1 MGYLLKKKLLN
12 VSDKPS
18 FDMLIRNQL
27 KMRCLFD
34 TGADTPV
41 FTLGDDALCKYF
53 PDAQFE
59 KELTYILSGFGK
71 GSEEASVYKI
81 PQFILKSDFDDDY
94 IQFNNLYVASCFRP
108 VLAYPFILSAT
119 MFGHMNYMIVNE
131 GNDAKCIKIQ
141 HSKLLY
147 NIGIVSSK
155 LDSTKLAKVYS
166 FMEGSCD

>member
-71 GSEEASVYKI
+71 
-81 PQFILKSDFDDDY
+81 
-94 IQFNNLYVASCFRP
+94 
-108 VLAYPFILSAT
+108 
-119 MFGHMNYMIVNE
+119 
-131 GNDAKCIKIQ
+131 
-141 HSKLLY
+141 
-147 NIGIVSSK
+147 VS
-155 LDSTKLAKVYS
+155 
-166 FMEGSCD
+166 